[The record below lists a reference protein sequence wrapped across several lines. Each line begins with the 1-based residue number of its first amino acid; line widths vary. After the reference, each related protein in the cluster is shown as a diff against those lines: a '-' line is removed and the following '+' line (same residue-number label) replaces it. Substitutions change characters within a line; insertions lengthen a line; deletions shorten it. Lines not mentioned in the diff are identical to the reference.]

1 VGARGGDV
9 LDRLLP
15 SLAFEKAQLLFEAIE
30 CLLRQRCSLLVFHP
44 PSLGL
49 MVTMRGVA
57 NRLGGASCVVTGAGR
72 GIGRAVALAF
82 AQEGAR
88 VLVNDV
94 DREAAESVRDE
105 ISKGGGEAA
114 VNTDPIGS
122 VAAGESLVQS
132 ALDAFGELDALVNN
146 AGILRDRMLHK
157 MSEEDFDQVIDVH
170 LKGTWA
176 CGRAAVRHWRPLA
189 KAEKDSGAVKH
200 RKIINVTSASGL
212 VGSVGQS
219 NYSAAKMGIVGLT
232 KTWAKELGSLSI
244 NVNAVAPAALTA
256 MTEPLLEDP
265 DAARRRMAR
274 FALGRYGEP
283 EEIAPAFVYLASPE
297 SNYVTG
303 QILCVDGGLV
313 I

>member
-1 VGARGGDV
+1 
-9 LDRLLP
+9 
-15 SLAFEKAQLLFEAIE
+15 
-30 CLLRQRCSLLVFHP
+30 
-44 PSLGL
+44 
-49 MVTMRGVA
+49 MVTMRAVA
-57 NRLGGASCVVTGAGR
+57 NRLGGSSCIVTGAGR

-82 AQEGAR
+82 AREGAR

-94 DREAAESVRDE
+94 DAKAAAAVRDE
-105 ISKGGGEAA
+105 IANSGGEAA

-122 VAAGESLVQS
+122 VSTAESVVQS
-132 ALDAFGELDALVNN
+132 ALDAFGSLDVLVNN
-146 AGILRDRMLHK
+146 AGILRDRMLHN
-157 MSEEDFDQVIDVH
+157 MSEDDFDQVIEVH

-176 CGRAAVRHWRPLA
+176 CGQAAVRHWRPLA
-189 KAEKDSGAVKH
+189 KAESEAGTVNH
-200 RKIINVTSASGL
+200 RKIVNVTSASGL
-212 VGSVGQS
+212 IGSVGQS

-232 KTWAKELGSLSI
+232 KTWAKELGSLAI

-256 MTEPLLEDP
+256 MTEPLIQDP
-265 DAARRRMAR
+265 EAAKKRMAR

-283 EEIAPAFVYLASPE
+283 DEIAPAFVYLASPE